1 MSPRDELAKVV
12 LTGTADLA
20 KYVEDM
26 DPPELRALQ
35 VQLCR
40 QRLANIASAATA
52 LVAHSSASAP
62 AVALAD
68 APLAITTA
76 ASSTALAQR
85 ESKALAA
92 AHEVITLA
100 LPPRQRLRLAA
111 RESLPEMTTF
121 LEKFRDHI
129 IVGRLI
135 AFFYI
140 VMRVTEGHAHG
151 DANEMATAFAT
162 EVMRPR
168 DKLFVTQVKDNEKKN
183 GDENN
188 VRKQATKPMRSLIEL
203 GKKGSP
209 FARQDGET
217 AEEAIARLV
226 QAHLPEEWQR
236 QLLAMGLVDEQGC
249 PTAEAKSVDDSDSA
263 CERKPSQSPRSPEHT
278 RSTPADP
285 TLPRAHRH
293 VRL

>member
-92 AHEVITLA
+92 AHEVSTLA
-100 LPPRQRLRLAA
+100 LPPRQRLRPAA

-217 AEEAIARLV
+217 AEEAIAEI
-226 QAHLPEEWQR
+226 A
-236 QLLAMGLVDEQGC
+236 
-249 PTAEAKSVDDSDSA
+249 
-263 CERKPSQSPRSPEHT
+263 
-278 RSTPADP
+278 
-285 TLPRAHRH
+285 RAHT
-293 VRL
+293 LNSS